1 MPCFY
6 PLEGWKARGGGWT
19 ANRRDAF
26 IDLPMNVA
34 CGRCI
39 GCKLERSRQ
48 WAVRCLHE
56 AQLHEE
62 NCFLTLTLR
71 DEGDGSVHVEDFQA
85 FMKRLRKR
93 IKRRVSYLHCGEY
106 GENLGRPHYH
116 AALFGYNFP
125 DRRRWKG
132 DLMVSEMLDEI
143 WGLGYCTI
151 GELTFESAAYIARYC
166 TKKITGPKAAHHYT
180 RVLETG
186 EIVSIVPEYI
196 TMSRRPGIG
205 KRWLE
210 RYHTDVYPSDEVIVR
225 GKQARPPRY
234 YDKEHAKLDELVHR
248 RVQLARIAE
257 AATPERKAERT
268 PERLKVRKT
277 VLEAQMSV
285 HSKRKLENDA

>member
-1 MPCFY
+1 
-6 PLEGWKARGGGWT
+6 
-19 ANRRDAF
+19 
-26 IDLPMNVA
+26 MNVA
-34 CGRCI
+34 CGQCI

-48 WAVRCLHE
+48 WAVRCMHE

-71 DEGDGSVHVEDFQA
+71 DEGDGSVHVRDVQK
-85 FMKRLRKR
+85 FMKRLRKA
-93 IKRRVSYLHCGEY
+93 IKRRVSYLACGEY
-106 GENLGRPHYH
+106 GEALGRPHYH
-116 AALFGYNFP
+116 MALFGYNFP

-132 DLMVSEMLDEI
+132 DLWVSEKLDKL
-143 WGLGYCTI
+143 WSHGYCTI

-166 TKKITGPKAAHHYT
+166 TKKITGSMAAKHYT
-180 RVLETG
+180 RVLESG
-186 EIVSIVPEYI
+186 EIVSVEPEYI

-210 RYHTDVYPSDEVIVR
+210 RYHSDVYPSDEVIVR

-277 VLEAQMSV
+277 VLEAQMSATQ
-285 HSKRKLENDA
+285 KRKYERDS